1 MADPGACSGLPET
14 RPARE
19 YFLRPLL
26 VFAAA
31 LAVLAWL
38 VVGLL
43 VFLAVGAYFAGGSEN
58 MTGLAVAVLLPPTL
72 APAFGLTSASAWCY
86 RGIRGGRASLVIAIA
101 TAVAAVVAVCVW
113 RWAAATGIVP

>member
-1 MADPGACSGLPET
+1 MADPDAWSRLPET
-14 RPARE
+14 RPAWE

-26 VFAAA
+26 VFAVA

-43 VFLAVGAYFAGGSEN
+43 VFLAVAAYHADGSEN
-58 MTGLAVAVLLPPTL
+58 MTGLAVAVVLPPAL
-72 APAFGLTSASAWCY
+72 VAAFGLTSASAWCY
-86 RGIRGGRASLVIAIA
+86 RGIRSSRASLVIAIA
-101 TAVAAVVAVCVW
+101 TAVAAVVAACVW